1 MNDGPEIVALGE
13 PLVEFNQIHA
23 GDPHTYLQGFG
34 GDTSNMAIAAARL
47 GAQAGY
53 ITRVGDDAFG
63 KMFIAL
69 WRHERVDTRGVAID
83 RSAPTGVYF
92 VTHGDR
98 GHAFSY
104 LRAGSAASRLTP
116 AELPLDV
123 IRNARVIHVSAITQA
138 ISASACDAAFAS
150 FEAARAAGVKVS
162 YDTNLRLSLWPI
174 ARARATFLASLA
186 CCDWCLPSLDDARG
200 LFDSGDNDA
209 IVAICHEAAAPVV
222 VLKCGSQGCVV
233 SNGDRRETVA
243 GHDVR
248 DVDATG
254 AGDCFDGAFAA
265 RIVAGDDPFAAARY
279 ANAAAA
285 LATTGFGAVAPLPR
299 DADVRALLERRS

>member
-23 GDPHTYLQGFG
+23 DDPHTYLQGFG

-83 RSAPTGVYF
+83 RSAPTGIYF

-174 ARARATFLASLA
+174 ARARATIVASLA

-209 IVAICHEAAAPVV
+209 IVAICHEAGAPVV
-222 VLKCGSQGCVV
+222 VLKCGLQGCVV